1 MTNKTTQ
8 STKGGAFDAGHESD
22 WTNGEVPSSGAA
34 RHYWLDATSYVTQ
47 DISLPES
54 VLSLDGHFYCTGGES
69 FEFKEINLCRG
80 SMVFWS
86 GNEERTVKADKV
98 YVHKNSEIASS
109 TPYVIVN
116 ADFYG
121 DANLTL
127 RNNDDGYGKI
137 RLDKENTNF
146 TGRVIVTQQGPNANK
161 TNITPYKGTLYVS
174 NALNLGGK
182 YYGNDNYRAI
192 TFSKYPVIRVQK
204 TTAFNEATRG
214 ILIQQG
220 VRLYTDGTKCTL
232 TLSNQVTYAGIVE
245 KVGNGTLDLAGTARF
260 IDGNAD
266 TLPVAETN
274 VLNVSNGKLRISSK
288 LAADGLDIRFAQGTK
303 LLIPAQ
309 TEAGYYNIKWNAPLT
324 INTNNGKLPVVV
336 EGLEADAARKNITV
350 PICTF
355 NAAAAANISED
366 VFDVSTDNDDLR
378 LKSLQKVSNEDGSV
392 SYIATFGQYGSRII
406 LR

>member
-1 MTNKTTQ
+1 
-8 STKGGAFDAGHESD
+8 
-22 WTNGEVPSSGAA
+22 
-34 RHYWLDATSYVTQ
+34 
-47 DISLPES
+47 
-54 VLSLDGHFYCTGGES
+54 
-69 FEFKEINLCRG
+69 
-80 SMVFWS
+80 MVFWS

-146 TGRVIVTQQGPNANK
+146 TGRVIVTQQGPNADK

-350 PICTF
+350 SICTF
-355 NAAAAANISED
+355 NATAAANISED
-366 VFDVSTDNDDLR
+366 VFDVSTDTDDLR